1 MGNGRDSLKGKKP
14 RLEQFLQQREI
25 QLYCRERF
33 ISRASRKNPLVN
45 VDYSLFLDS
54 DHKFKK
60 DMIPLVKQ
68 TIEQNDLKIY
78 FVMVSWWGRGD
89 QARWTGGH
97 LINTLKRFEKSGLC
111 EVILSYQEGNQKPSS
126 LCRWTRSRGSEI
138 FFVDRYRLVSRQKK
152 EVIIDDRVPGK
163 AENVIKSIKLLEQ
176 KTRKLGLS
184 PKKVLV
190 IFVDDDYTQYHWLN
204 YFLLF
209 APWVLSHAK
218 RTKDPTI
225 DQTIKKIER
234 VSFIKSGSPRIILP
248 YEIQGRIVNGQI
260 KPMTYLDV
268 TRAVIDLAAAQQRFG
283 LDSEGKGL
291 DELASRLKRIKK
303 RGQIYGPKSRRH
315 FLGEEMNARLENVWR
330 EYIYRGGR
338 VTQRLEGIFRH
349 LIHKTHCRWL
359 RQFTFLLHGDQ
370 GAPLDSW
377 LQFSPFGGY
386 ALEVSLLMQSVCD
399 KAFETHQVLNITG
412 LPHSHQRSKD
422 LAIWHMLDSILLA
435 FDLLRV
441 LYKDLSVRDFLS
453 VYGYQRHFPMLDRYG
468 NIVDH
473 YPVYRGLKVYPPL
486 EMLVLEE
493 PDN

>member
-1 MGNGRDSLKGKKP
+1 M
-14 RLEQFLQQREI
+14 
-25 QLYCRERF
+25 
-33 ISRASRKNPLVN
+33 
-45 VDYSLFLDS
+45 DYSLFLDKN
-54 DHKFKK
+54 HRFKK
-60 DMIPLVKQ
+60 DLLPLVKQ
-68 TIEQNDLKIY
+68 TIEQNDLKVY

-89 QARWTGGH
+89 QARWTGSY
-97 LINTLKRFEKSGLC
+97 LLSTLKRFEKEGFC
-111 EVILSYQEGNQKPSS
+111 EVFLSYQEGDQKQSS
-126 LCRWTRSRGSEI
+126 LCRWCQKRGVDI
-138 FFVDRYRLVSRQKK
+138 FYVDRHRVVSRR
-152 EVIIDDRVPGK
+152 ENDVIIEARIPGK

-176 KTRKLGLS
+176 KTRKRGQS

-190 IFVDDDYTQYHWLN
+190 LFVDDDYTQYHWLN

-209 APWVLSHAK
+209 APWVLSYAK
-218 RTKDPTI
+218 RTKDDAV
-225 DQTIKKIER
+225 DQTIKKIKR

-248 YEIQGRIVNGQI
+248 YEIQGKIVAGQI

-268 TRAVIDLAAAQQRFG
+268 TRAIIDLASTHQRFG
-283 LDSEGKGL
+283 FDNEGKGL
-291 DELASRLKRIKK
+291 EDLASLLQKIKR
-303 RGQIYGPKSRRH
+303 RGQIYAPKNKLP
-315 FLGEEMNARLENVWR
+315 FLGEDLNEQLENVWR

-399 KAFETHQVLNITG
+399 KAFEQHQVLNITG

-422 LAIWHMLDSILLA
+422 LAIWHMLDSILLS

-473 YPVYRGLKVYPPL
+473 QPVYRGLKVYPSL
-486 EMLVLEE
+486 KTLKIE
-493 PDN
+493 

>member
-1 MGNGRDSLKGKKP
+1 MKGKRP

-25 QLYCRERF
+25 QLSSRERF
-33 ISRASRKNPLVN
+33 VRRTSRKNPLVS
-45 VDYSLFLDS
+45 VDYSLFLDKN
-54 DHKFKK
+54 HRFKK
-60 DMIPLVKQ
+60 EIYPLVKQ
-68 TIEQNDLKIY
+68 TIEQNDLKVY

-89 QARWTGGH
+89 QARWTGSH
-97 LINTLKRFEKSGLC
+97 LLRTLKRFEKEGFC
-111 EVILSYQEGNQKPSS
+111 EVFLSYQEGDQKRSS
-126 LCRWTRSRGSEI
+126 LCRWCQRRGLDI
-138 FFVDRYRLVSRQKK
+138 FYVDRYRVVSRR
-152 EVIIDDRVPGK
+152 ENNVIIETRVPGK

-176 KTRKLGLS
+176 KTRKRGRS

-190 IFVDDDYTQYHWLN
+190 LFVDDDYTQYHWLN

-209 APWVLSHAK
+209 APWVLSYAK
-218 RTKDPTI
+218 KTKDDAV
-225 DQTIKKIER
+225 DQTIKKIKR

-248 YEIQGRIVNGQI
+248 YEIQGRIVDGQI
-260 KPMTYLDV
+260 GPMTYLDV
-268 TRAVIDLAAAQQRFG
+268 TRAIIDLASAHQRFG
-283 LDSEGKGL
+283 FDNEGKGL
-291 DELASRLKRIKK
+291 EDLASLLLKIKR
-303 RGQIYGPKSRRH
+303 RGQIYAPKSKLQ
-315 FLGEEMNARLENVWR
+315 FLGKDLNAQLENVWR

-399 KAFETHQVLNITG
+399 KAFEQHQVLNITG

-422 LAIWHMLDSILLA
+422 LAIWHMLDSILLS

-473 YPVYRGLKVYPPL
+473 QPVYGGLKVYPPL
-486 EMLVLEE
+486 KTLKIV
-493 PDN
+493 